1 MANVFVLRTP
11 KVGDTKIKS
20 GVAAIELHN
29 GDFVAIGAKKADN
42 TYTLTAP
49 AGTPGEMI
57 GVVYNADVVTEGVH
71 RGLVDDPRLLVHKAG
86 TGVDVYFPEKGQEIA
101 ITEVVAGTP
110 TVGEFLVPKTGSTGY
125 EAKATA
131 GTGIAYKV
139 TGEKFISIGNERV
152 KTYEAICVQA

>member
-29 GDFVAIGAKKADN
+29 GDFVAIGAKKKDN

-57 GVVYNADVVTEGVH
+57 GVVYNADVVTEGAH

-86 TGVDVYFPEKGQEIA
+86 TVVDVYFPEKGQEIA
-101 ITEVVAGTP
+101 ITEVKTGTP
-110 TVGEFLVPKTGSTGY
+110 TVGQFLIPNGTGY
-125 EAKATA
+125 EATASA

>member
-1 MANVFVLRTP
+1 MANVYVLRTP

-29 GDFVAIGAKKADN
+29 GDFVAIGAKKKDN
-42 TYTLTAP
+42 TYELTAP
-49 AGTPGEMI
+49 TGGAGEI
-57 GVVYNADVVTEGVH
+57 VGVVYNADVVTEGVH

-86 TGVDVYFPEKGQEIA
+86 TVVDVYFPEKGQEIA
-101 ITEVVAGTP
+101 ITEVKAGTP
-110 TVGEFLVPKTGSTGY
+110 TVGEFLVPKETGY
-125 EAKATA
+125 EAKNAA

>member
-29 GDFVAIGAKKADN
+29 GDFVAIGAKKKDN

-71 RGLVDDPRLLVHKAG
+71 RGLVDDPRLLVHKKG
-86 TGVDVYFPEKGQEIA
+86 TVVDVYFPEKGQEIA
-101 ITEVVAGTP
+101 ITEVKTGTP
-110 TVGEFLVPKTGSTGY
+110 TVGQF
-125 EAKATA
+125 
-131 GTGIAYKV
+131 
-139 TGEKFISIGNERV
+139 
-152 KTYEAICVQA
+152 

>member
-49 AGTPGEMI
+49 TGTTGEI
-57 GVVYNADVVTEGVH
+57 VGVVYNADVVTEGAH

-86 TGVDVYFPEKGQEIA
+86 TVVDVYFPEKGQEIA
-101 ITEVVAGTP
+101 ITEVKSGSPVI
-110 TVGEFLVPKTGSTGY
+110 GEFLVPDGTGY
-125 EAKATA
+125 KASATA

-139 TGEKFISIGNERV
+139 TGNKFISIGNERV
-152 KTYEAICVQA
+152 KTYEAILVQA

>member
-1 MANVFVLRTP
+1 MANVYVLRTP

-29 GDFVAIGAKKADN
+29 GDFVAIGAKEKDN
-42 TYTLTAP
+42 TYKLTAP
-49 AGTPGEMI
+49 TGGAGEI
-57 GVVYNADVVTEGVH
+57 VGVVYNADVVTEGAH
-71 RGLVDDPRLLVHKAG
+71 RGLVDDPRLLVHKKG
-86 TGVDVYFPEKGQEIA
+86 TVVDVYFPEKGQEIA
-101 ITEVVAGTP
+101 ITEVKTGTP
-110 TVGEFLVPKTGSTGY
+110 TVGQFLIPNGTGY
-125 EAKATA
+125 EATASA

>member
-1 MANVFVLRTP
+1 MANVYVLRTP

-29 GDFVAIGAKKADN
+29 GDFVAIGAKNKDN
-42 TYTLTAP
+42 TYVLTAP
-49 AGTPGEMI
+49 TGGAGEI
-57 GVVYNADVVTEGVH
+57 VGVVYNADVVTEGVH

-86 TGVDVYFPEKGQEIA
+86 TVVDVYFPEKGQEIA
-101 ITEVVAGTP
+101 ITEVKTGTP
-110 TVGEFLVPKTGSTGY
+110 TVGQFLIPNGTGY
-125 EAKATA
+125 EATASA

-152 KTYEAICVQA
+152 KTYEAVCVQG

>member
-1 MANVFVLRTP
+1 MANVYVLRTP

-29 GDFVAIGAKKADN
+29 GDFVAIGAKNKDN
-42 TYTLTAP
+42 TYVLTAP
-49 AGTPGEMI
+49 TGGAGEI
-57 GVVYNADVVTEGVH
+57 VGVVYNADVVTEGAH

-86 TGVDVYFPEKGQEIA
+86 TVVDVYFPEKGQEIA
-101 ITEVVAGTP
+101 ITEVKAGTP
-110 TVGEFLVPKTGSTGY
+110 TVGQFLIPNGTGY
-125 EAKATA
+125 EATASA

-152 KTYEAICVQA
+152 KTYEAVCVQG

>member
-29 GDFVAIGAKKADN
+29 GDFVAIGAKNKDN

-49 AGTPGEMI
+49 TGGAGEI
-57 GVVYNADVVTEGVH
+57 VGVVYNADVVTEGVH

-86 TGVDVYFPEKGQEIA
+86 TVVDVYFPEKGQEIA
-101 ITEVVAGTP
+101 ITEVKSGSPVI
-110 TVGEFLVPKTGSTGY
+110 GEFLVPDGTGY
-125 EAKATA
+125 KASATA

-139 TGEKFISIGNERV
+139 TGNKFISIGNERV
-152 KTYEAICVQA
+152 KTYEAILVQA

>member
-1 MANVFVLRTP
+1 MANVYVLRTP

-29 GDFVAIGAKKADN
+29 GDFVAIGAKNKDN
-42 TYTLTAP
+42 TYALTAP
-49 AGTPGEMI
+49 TGGAGEI
-57 GVVYNADVVTEGVH
+57 VGVVYNADVVTEGVH

-86 TGVDVYFPEKGQEIA
+86 TVVDVYFPEKGQEIA
-101 ITEVVAGTP
+101 ITEVKTGTP
-110 TVGEFLVPKTGSTGY
+110 TVGQFLIPNGTGY
-125 EAKATA
+125 EATASA

-152 KTYEAICVQA
+152 KTYEAVCVQG

>member
-1 MANVFVLRTP
+1 MANVYVLRTP

-29 GDFVAIGAKKADN
+29 GDFVAIGAKKKDN
-42 TYTLTAP
+42 TYVLTAP
-49 AGTPGEMI
+49 AGTPGEII
-57 GVVYNADVVTEGVH
+57 GVVYNADVVTEGAH

-86 TGVDVYFPEKGQEIA
+86 TVVDVYFPEKGQEIA
-101 ITEVVAGTP
+101 ITEVKTGAP
-110 TVGEFLVPKTGSTGY
+110 TVGQFLIPNGTGY
-125 EAKATA
+125 EATASA

-152 KTYEAICVQA
+152 KTYEAVCVQG

>member
-20 GVAAIELHN
+20 GVASIELHN

-49 AGTPGEMI
+49 TGTTGEI
-57 GVVYNADVVTEGVH
+57 VGVVYNADVVTEGAH
-71 RGLVDDPRLLVHKAG
+71 RGLVDDPRWLVHKAG
-86 TGVDVYFPEKGQEIA
+86 TVVDVYFPEKGQEIA
-101 ITEVVAGTP
+101 ITEVKSGSPVI
-110 TVGEFLVPKTGSTGY
+110 GEFLVPDGTGY
-125 EAKATA
+125 KASATA

-139 TGEKFISIGNERV
+139 TGNKFISIGNERV
-152 KTYEAICVQA
+152 KTYEAILVQA

>member
-29 GDFVAIGAKKADN
+29 GDFVAIGAKKKDN
-42 TYTLTAP
+42 TYELTAP
-49 AGTPGEMI
+49 AGTPGEII

-71 RGLVDDPRLLVHKAG
+71 RGLVDDPRLLVHKKG
-86 TGVDVYFPEKGQEIA
+86 TVVDVYFPEKGQEIA
-101 ITEVVAGTP
+101 ITEVKAGTP
-110 TVGEFLVPKTGSTGY
+110 TVGEFLVPKETGY
-125 EAKATA
+125 EAKNAA

-139 TGEKFISIGNERV
+139 TGNKFISIGNERV
-152 KTYEAICVQA
+152 KTYEAICVQG

>member
-49 AGTPGEMI
+49 TGTTGEI
-57 GVVYNADVVTEGVH
+57 VGVVYNADVVTEGAH

-86 TGVDVYFPEKGQEIA
+86 TVVDVYFPEKGQEIA
-101 ITEVVAGTP
+101 ITEVKSGSPVI
-110 TVGEFLVPKTGSTGY
+110 GEFLVPDGTGY
-125 EAKATA
+125 KASATA

-139 TGEKFISIGNERV
+139 AGNKFISIGNERV
-152 KTYEAICVQA
+152 KTYEAILVQA